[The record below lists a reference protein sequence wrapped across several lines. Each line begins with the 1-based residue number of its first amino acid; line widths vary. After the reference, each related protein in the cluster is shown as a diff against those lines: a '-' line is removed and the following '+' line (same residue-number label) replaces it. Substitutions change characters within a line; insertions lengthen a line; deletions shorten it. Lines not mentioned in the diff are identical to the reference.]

1 MSRHTSRHGTGP
13 GSPDTAIAVSVVAA
27 FTVAAVA
34 DAGVHLAAK
43 LDTIA
48 PPSWNPLVAAIQ
60 LAKGKRQVP
69 HAAMFI
75 VPALLLAAALVVV
88 LLGSLWLRRRPA
100 GASGSGDRAARLM
113 ANRRQLR
120 PLTERSVAR
129 VAERLGVDAPG
140 LAVARSVIGNSCST
154 RRGRRCNSAWRG
166 HVG

>member
-27 FTVAAVA
+27 FAVAAVA

-60 LAKGKRQVP
+60 LAKGKRQIP
-69 HAAMFI
+69 HAAMFT

-88 LLGSLWLRRRPA
+88 LLGSLWLRRRPGRCERERRPGRPA
-100 GASGSGDRAARLM
+100 DGQPPAAAAADREE
-113 ANRRQLR
+113 RRQ
-120 PLTERSVAR
+120 
-129 VAERLGVDAPG
+129 
-140 LAVARSVIGNSCST
+140 
-154 RRGRRCNSAWRG
+154 GR
-166 HVG
+166 

>member
-27 FTVAAVA
+27 FAVAAVA

-69 HAAMFI
+69 HAAMFT
-75 VPALLLAAALVVV
+75 VPALLLAAALVV
-88 LLGSLWLRRRPA
+88 LLPAACGCAGGPAVRA
-100 GASGSGDRAARLM
+100 GAATG
-113 ANRRQLR
+113 
-120 PLTERSVAR
+120 P
-129 VAERLGVDAPG
+129 PG
-140 LAVARSVIGNSCST
+140 
-154 RRGRRCNSAWRG
+154 
-166 HVG
+166 